1 MHAAGRPSA
10 ADESRTSATI
20 RTHRT
25 CNAHAKL
32 LVGRLC
38 GSSLRTAGMAAHEGA
53 FTPSEDAAREQ
64 RYLRYYGKSMPF
76 FSKMMLA
83 LQDNPSDT
91 RAFYKEHL
99 SKASEAASLRKLVTS
114 LPVRD
119 EGEATKPARNVTY
132 QQAKASLDAKPRGLH
147 TMFKLYE

>member
-1 MHAAGRPSA
+1 
-10 ADESRTSATI
+10 
-20 RTHRT
+20 
-25 CNAHAKL
+25 
-32 LVGRLC
+32 
-38 GSSLRTAGMAAHEGA
+38 MAAHEGA

-119 EGEATKPARNVTY
+119 EGEAAKPARNLMR
-132 QQAKASLDAKPRGLH
+132 KAWCLVLGRLGVHLIEKAEQTKMAAADSSFSVP
-147 TMFKLYE
+147 